1 MAETL
6 EEAKKRRDAYLSGIH
21 NKKNLNDIESVWVK
35 EVLEKHHKNTEYN
48 TLNDTTTA
56 ETKPYRH
63 GARRITSIKI
73 RADIIRQAKNKNI
86 NTSDVC
92 EKALMEALG
101 KKDAEAAL
109 QIIHATLKNTI
120 ELTDPADLMKNREKT
135 EKTVNQ
141 LLEVMR
147 KIIIMIERDVYKK

>member
-6 EEAKKRRDAYLSGIH
+6 EEARKRRDAYLSGIH
-21 NKKNLNDIESVWVK
+21 NKSSLNEIDQSLI
-35 EVLEKHHKNTEYN
+35 EKHKKKTETNTE
-48 TLNDTTTA
+48 TTAA

-63 GARRITSIKI
+63 GQRKNTTIKV
-73 RADIIRQAKNKNI
+73 RADIVRQLNNRHMNI
-86 NTSDVC
+86 SEIA
-92 EKALMEALG
+92 EKAYIEALG
-101 KKDAEAAL
+101 KKDAETACS
-109 QIIHATLKNTI
+109 IILATLKNTV
-120 ELTDPADLMKNREKT
+120 ELTDPADLMKDREKV